1 MKFAAL
7 ALLAAVLFSDEA
19 EARLRGG
26 RRGKGRGRGGKK
38 NAVSAECIV
47 EAASEGDTE
56 GKFKLYQRADK
67 EGNVKPISV
76 HGKFAFAEEAD
87 NAVDW
92 SIQFWDDA
100 SCSGS

>member
-26 RRGKGRGRGGKK
+26 RRGRGGKK
-38 NAVSAECIV
+38 NAVKAECLV
-47 EAASEGDTE
+47 EGASEGDTS
-56 GKFKLYQRADK
+56 GRFKLYQGTGKD
-67 EGNVKPISV
+67 GNVKPIKV
-76 HGKFAFAEEAD
+76 YGKFDFAEEAD
-87 NAVDW
+87 NDVDW